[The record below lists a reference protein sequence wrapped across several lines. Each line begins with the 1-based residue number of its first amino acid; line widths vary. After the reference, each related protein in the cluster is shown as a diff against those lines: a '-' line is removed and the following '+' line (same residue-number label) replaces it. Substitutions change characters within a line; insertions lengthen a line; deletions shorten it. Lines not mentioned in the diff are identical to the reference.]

1 LKKSNSNK
9 NILIVDDEDDI
20 RNLMTEV
27 LSFNGY
33 NVLSARDGKEALSKI
48 KKERVDLIILDI
60 NLPDINGYDV
70 FKLILNNEKTK
81 NIPVIIF
88 SSSDTVS
95 SINKFM
101 VLGAKDYIL
110 KSEGMNQWLTKV
122 KKYL

>member
-33 NVLSARDGKEALSKI
+33 NVLSAINGKEALSKV

-70 FKLILNNEKTK
+70 FRLILNNEKTK